1 MWFIVPHGGRIMQ
14 KNKYL
19 FSLPIVSPS
28 GSSSLNNSTQSNNM
42 MEGLDSSES
51 GSESDLDLHNLASNR
66 GPLRFVYPRRHSP
79 RRLRWG
85 PIDQRRLGVSP
96 HSGRL
101 GSLFLF
107 SLWSTLGLLN
117 FFKLFRSQKLKSK
130 KLNPTN

>member
-1 MWFIVPHGGRIMQ
+1 
-14 KNKYL
+14 
-19 FSLPIVSPS
+19 
-28 GSSSLNNSTQSNNM
+28 M

-51 GSESDLDLHNLASNR
+51 GSESDLDLQNLASNR

-101 GSLFLF
+101 GSLL
-107 SLWSTLGLLN
+107 LLESTRFAGT
-117 FFKLFRSQKLKSK
+117 S
-130 KLNPTN
+130 